1 MCFNKVLKSVRVI
14 SVYIYGAYDF
24 YFFGGKNIML
34 MKLINVYGL
43 DYIALKEKK
52 KLSYQIMNGEN
63 RYEKGDLGSN

>member
-24 YFFGGKNIML
+24 YFFGEKNIML